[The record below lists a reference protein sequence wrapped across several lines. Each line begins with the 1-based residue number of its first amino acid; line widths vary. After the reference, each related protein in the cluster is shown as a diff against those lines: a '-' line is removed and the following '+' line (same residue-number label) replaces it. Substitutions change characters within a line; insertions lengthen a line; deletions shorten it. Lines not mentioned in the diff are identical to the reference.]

1 MAIEGADEQQG
12 AMTVPELMGY
22 YRISRS
28 KLYAEIRDG
37 RLRFTKI
44 GRKTIFTPKQLRD
57 WELVCEREAKLGRS
71 PTRA

>member
-28 KLYAEIRDG
+28 CFG
-37 RLRFTKI
+37 VKI
-44 GRKTIFTPKQLRD
+44 VFRPIFVNRNRPSRIS
-57 WELVCEREAKLGRS
+57 A
-71 PTRA
+71 